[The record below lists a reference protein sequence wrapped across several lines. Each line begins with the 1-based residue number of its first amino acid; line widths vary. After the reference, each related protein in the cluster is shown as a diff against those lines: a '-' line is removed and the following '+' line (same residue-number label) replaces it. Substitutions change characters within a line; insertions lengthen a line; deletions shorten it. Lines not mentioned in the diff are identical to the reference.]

1 MLYPVF
7 LHTYLDLVDQGAAAA
22 AAALMARHRR
32 RFTEAGG
39 RTSKLRMQVLDPA
52 MPWTCPPPQV
62 CLSQTCVNESQAW
75 AETFLPSRGIGG
87 YAIESLKDG
96 SAESC

>member
-39 RTSKLRMQVLDPA
+39 RSSKLRTQVPA
-52 MPWTCPPPQV
+52 PT
-62 CLSQTCVNESQAW
+62 LSAMHALPGSQ
-75 AETFLPSRGIGG
+75 RV
-87 YAIESLKDG
+87 
-96 SAESC
+96 

>member
-39 RTSKLRMQVLDPA
+39 RTSKLRMQARGFPGYGPYSFHRGGRPHVSAVHAGAGPSIPWAVLY
-52 MPWTCPPPQV
+52 V
-62 CLSQTCVNESQAW
+62 
-75 AETFLPSRGIGG
+75 I
-87 YAIESLKDG
+87 
-96 SAESC
+96 